1 MSCVCR
7 SRSRARIRR
16 RTVGR
21 RVCLGRS
28 SHACAYHHITLF
40 YLSLFFVARCITI
53 RGGVFLSEEGRKGD
67 MRREGRRKG
76 KKKWSWDVCVWRKTQ
91 KVEDPNFLYYCV
103 CSITYP
109 LTPFT
114 LTSPYPNL
122 IPYYL
127 PSFISSHLILI
138 LNLYICVNVLYLQA
152 HPILFL
158 LCYSSPIYIYST
170 AFDYYPFVCI
180 CV

>member
-1 MSCVCR
+1 MCVDLGVER
-7 SRSRARIRR
+7 GSVVGPSDVGSAL
-16 RTVGR
+16 VGR
-21 RVCLGRS
+21 VTRAHIIT
-28 SHACAYHHITLF
+28 SHYSIFLF
-40 YLSLFFVARCITI
+40 LFVARCITI
-53 RGGVFLSEEGRKGD
+53 RGGVFLSEEGRKGGT
-67 MRREGRRKG
+67 RREGRRKG
-76 KKKWSWDVCVWRKTQ
+76 KKKWSKDVCRGKTQ
-91 KVEDPNFLYYCV
+91 KVEDPNFLYYYCV

-109 LTPFT
+109 LTPFI

-170 AFDYYPFVCI
+170 AFDYYPFVCV